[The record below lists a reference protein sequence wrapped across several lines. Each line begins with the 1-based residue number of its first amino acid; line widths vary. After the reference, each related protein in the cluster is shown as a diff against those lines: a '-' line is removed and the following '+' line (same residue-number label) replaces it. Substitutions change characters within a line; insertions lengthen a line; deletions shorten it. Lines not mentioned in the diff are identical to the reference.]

1 MKFSLLSYGV
11 SKSWPLDKLI
21 EGAVRLGFAG
31 IELRAELQHGHG
43 VELELSAAERKAV
56 RRRVQDAYLELVAIS
71 CSSRFESPD
80 PAKRA
85 EMMERTKRFVDLAA
99 DVGASNLRV
108 CGNDMPAGV
117 ERGDCIAY
125 VGDSL
130 GELADYAA
138 AANVDILLEM
148 HGEFNNWHYSL
159 AAVKRAARPN
169 IGLLYNSDNRD
180 LVGGSVAAIFSRIQ
194 PWLRHVHLHDLASG
208 FPYDEL
214 FRLLKQSGYDGYIS
228 PEILVPEPTPEDYLS
243 LYVAMMKQLRNNP

>member
-11 SKSWPLDKLI
+11 AKKWPLDKLI
-21 EGAVRLGFAG
+21 ETAVRLGFSG
-31 IELRAELQHGHG
+31 IELRCELECGHG
-43 VELELSAAERKAV
+43 VELELTAAERRNV
-56 RRRVQDAYLELVAIS
+56 RHRVQDAYLELVGLS

-80 PAKRA
+80 PARRT
-85 EMMERTKRFVDLAA
+85 EVMERTRRYVDLAA
-99 DVGASNLRV
+99 DVGATNLRV

-117 ERGDCIAY
+117 DREECIAY
-125 VGDSL
+125 VGDNL

-138 AANVDILLEM
+138 DAGVAILLEM

-159 AAVKRAARPN
+159 AAVKRAARAN

-180 LVGGSVAAIFSRIQ
+180 LVGGSVADIFSRIR
-194 PWLRHVHLHDLASG
+194 PHLRHVHLHDLASG

-228 PEILVPEPTPEDYLS
+228 PEILVPEPTSEDYLS
-243 LYVAMMKQLRNNP
+243 LYVAMMKQLRK